1 MIRLTRHD
9 YDLMFRVHTEP
20 HVRTAR
26 ISNAQLDKL
35 VYGGYVTDNG
45 GKLALTAFGREQ
57 LDRVRGV
64 GGRPAKLPV
73 GYMLM
78 PKTLTPEMI
87 EGASSRGV
95 RLTQTAWT
103 QILHSAPKLPGY

>member
-9 YDLMFRVHTEP
+9 YDLVFRVHTEP
-20 HVRTAR
+20 FVRSAR
-26 ISNAQLDKL
+26 TSNKQLDKL
-35 VYGGYVTDNG
+35 IHSGCVTENG
-45 GKLALTAFGREQ
+45 NCLALTAFGREQ

-64 GGRPAKLPV
+64 GGRPVKLPV

-87 EGASSRGV
+87 EEASRRGV